1 MPKTYQHSIKS
12 DIMIQFRN
20 LKLPTLVEILSEF
33 TKHYAEMVNK
43 DSNKEDVE
51 FCKNT
56 MQLLQTVIDFRN
68 ETEVTK

>member
-1 MPKTYQHSIKS
+1 
-12 DIMIQFRN
+12 MIQFRN
-20 LKLPTLVEILSEF
+20 LKLPTLVEILSDF

-56 MQLLQTVIDFRN
+56 IQLLQTVIDFRN